1 MTTPA
6 VEDPITEDL
15 WPTLDDALLTAR
27 SVAEEA
33 RSVYGDLL
41 ESVWMYGSRARGDH
55 RPDSDLD
62 LLLVTT
68 SREAD
73 PRNHLHRRLLSKL
86 TRQYWDSYL
95 WVYISVHTGY
105 SEQLKE
111 WDTMFY
117 RNVRADAVR
126 VM

>member
-1 MTTPA
+1 MTGSV
-6 VEDPITEDL
+6 VEDPITEAL
-15 WPTLDDALLTAR
+15 WPAFADALLTAR

-33 RSVYGDLL
+33 RNIYGDLL
-41 ESVWMYGSRARGDH
+41 DSVWMYGSRARGNH
-55 RPDSDLD
+55 RPDLD

-73 PRNHLHRRLLSKL
+73 PRNHLQRRLRRKL

-95 WVYISVHTGY
+95 WVYISVHAAY